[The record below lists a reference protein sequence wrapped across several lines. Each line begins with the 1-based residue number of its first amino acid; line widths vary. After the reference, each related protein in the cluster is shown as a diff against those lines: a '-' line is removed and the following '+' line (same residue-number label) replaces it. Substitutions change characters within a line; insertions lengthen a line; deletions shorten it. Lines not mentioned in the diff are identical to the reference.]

1 MYPMERRIE
10 AREIQ
15 MCEEAQSP
23 AEQLADITLN
33 RLVEAG
39 LIADRR
45 SDSIKSK
52 LLSGDAREQDWR
64 IWILGSLAE
73 SQEQQEED

>member
-1 MYPMERRIE
+1 
-10 AREIQ
+10 

-23 AEQLADITLN
+23 AEQLADITLK

-39 LIADRR
+39 LVADRR
-45 SDSIKSK
+45 LDSIKTK

-64 IWILGSLAE
+64 IWILGSRAG
-73 SQEQQEED
+73 SEDRKEN

>member
-1 MYPMERRIE
+1 
-10 AREIQ
+10 

-23 AEQLADITLN
+23 AEQLADITLK

-45 SDSIKSK
+45 LASIKSK

-64 IWILGSLAE
+64 IWILGSRSE
-73 SQEQQEED
+73 NQGEEED

>member
-1 MYPMERRIE
+1 
-10 AREIQ
+10 
-15 MCEEAQSP
+15 MCEETQSP
-23 AEQLADITLN
+23 AEQLADIALK

-45 SDSIKSK
+45 LDSIKSK

-64 IWILGSLAE
+64 IWILGSRAE
-73 SQEQQEED
+73 SQDQEED

>member
-1 MYPMERRIE
+1 
-10 AREIQ
+10 

-23 AEQLADITLN
+23 AEQLADITLK

-39 LIADRR
+39 LVADRR
-45 SDSIKSK
+45 LDSIKTK

-64 IWILGSLAE
+64 IWLLGSRAE
-73 SQEQQEED
+73 SEDRKED

>member
-1 MYPMERRIE
+1 
-10 AREIQ
+10 

-23 AEQLADITLN
+23 AEQLADITLE

-39 LIADRR
+39 LVADRR
-45 SDSIKSK
+45 LDSIKTK

-64 IWILGSLAE
+64 IWILGSRAE
-73 SQEQQEED
+73 SEDRKED

>member
-1 MYPMERRIE
+1 
-10 AREIQ
+10 

-23 AEQLADITLN
+23 AEQLADITLE

-39 LIADRR
+39 LVADRR
-45 SDSIKSK
+45 LDSIKAK

-64 IWILGSLAE
+64 IWILGSRAE
-73 SQEQQEED
+73 GEEK

>member
-1 MYPMERRIE
+1 
-10 AREIQ
+10 

-23 AEQLADITLN
+23 AEQLADITLE

-39 LIADRR
+39 LVADRR
-45 SDSIKSK
+45 LDSIKTK

-64 IWILGSLAE
+64 IWLLGSRAE
-73 SQEQQEED
+73 SEDRKED